1 MVCKKDR
8 WEKRKDINLDVL
20 TGVISFEV
28 QRKQQHKGSS
38 YYVWILQNHA
48 KMFEIFPPGFW
59 CWAFFGQSFPINR
72 SWVALKGNIEWVFVL
87 VSVLLMWPKY
97 MVKMNIQ
104 RSGRIG
110 GGIWIFVCL
119 FLTAWEAATIDAT
132 RGNKFTFGVRATI
145 VSQVECVPKYIV
157 IQTKLA
163 FLFFLIS
170 LLGYLYDPWK
180 IWDWDAIMV

>member
-20 TGVISFEV
+20 TGVINFEV

-59 CWAFFGQSFPINR
+59 CWSFFGQSFPINR

-119 FLTAWEAATIDAT
+119 FLTAWEAATTDAK
-132 RGNKFTFGVRATI
+132 GATN
-145 VSQVECVPKYIV
+145 
-157 IQTKLA
+157 
-163 FLFFLIS
+163 S
-170 LLGYLYDPWK
+170 LLVWGLLSYLKLNVYQSILLSKQNWLFCFSWYPC
-180 IWDWDAIMV
+180 